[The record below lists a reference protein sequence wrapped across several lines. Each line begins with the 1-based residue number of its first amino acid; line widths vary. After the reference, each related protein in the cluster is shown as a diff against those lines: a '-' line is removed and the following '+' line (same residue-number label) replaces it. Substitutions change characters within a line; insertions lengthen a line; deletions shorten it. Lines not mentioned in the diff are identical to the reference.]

1 MNILRKRPG
10 LLAIGLSSQTDLV
23 EAIGFLE
30 LRGMFIGAPV
40 RDAIHDTFTFK
51 AEGADHANR

>member
-10 LLAIGLSSQTDLV
+10 LLAIGLPSLTDLV

-30 LRGMFIGAPV
+30 LRGMFVGALV
-40 RDAIHDTFTFK
+40 RNAIHDTLTFK